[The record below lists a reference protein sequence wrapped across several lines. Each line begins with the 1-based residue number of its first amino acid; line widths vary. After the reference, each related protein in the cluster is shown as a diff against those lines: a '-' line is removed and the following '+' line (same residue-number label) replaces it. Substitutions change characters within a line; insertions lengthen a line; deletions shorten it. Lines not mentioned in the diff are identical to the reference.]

1 MALDKADHLLTRQGT
16 AQRAADIIGS
26 WAQQYI
32 VPEFTPE
39 PTGDSNAISYSAR
52 GTKYGDVVRTS
63 NREITTDRAKNAGGK
78 GQGVTSTGLFMSAL
92 AASCSQ
98 AIRSAAKGM
107 KLDDVR
113 VEVTH
118 DADTTFTRHITLYGD
133 LTDEQVQTLRAAG
146 AASTVDGYIAAGDIT
161 TTVDTA
167 TVEQRRKRDK
177 QR

>member
-1 MALDKADHLLTRQGT
+1 
-16 AQRAADIIGS
+16 
-26 WAQQYI
+26 
-32 VPEFTPE
+32 
-39 PTGDSNAISYSAR
+39 
-52 GTKYGDVVRTS
+52 
-63 NREITTDRAKNAGGK
+63 
-78 GQGVTSTGLFMSAL
+78 MSAL